1 MIFGNGVRHPG
12 IQRKSLL
19 MALGVVTIPLSFQ
32 LHAESADAKVK
43 SAPSSND
50 PRVTILHGFLKKLA
64 CPVAPMAE
72 DFVRVADQNH
82 LDWRLLPSIAV
93 IESGGGKAYKNN
105 NIFGWNKG
113 DQVFASIRSGLELV
127 ADRLAHSPLYRWHDS
142 LGKLR
147 IYNENEAYP
156 GWVIAVMN
164 RISPDVTLPR
174 HDERVRGE
182 ALVEEGE
189 LIQF

>member
-1 MIFGNGVRHPG
+1 MIFGNGLRHPG

-19 MALGVVTIPLSFQ
+19 VALGVVAIPLSLQ
-32 LHAESADAKVK
+32 LHGEAADAKVK
-43 SAPSSND
+43 SAPASND
-50 PRVTILHGFLKKLA
+50 PRVTLLHRFLKKLA

-72 DFVRVADQNH
+72 DFVRVADANH

-127 ADRLAHSPLYRWHDS
+127 ADRLAHSPLYKWHDS
-142 LGKLR
+142 LGKLH
-147 IYNENEAYP
+147 IYNENEEYA
-156 GWVIAVMN
+156 GWVIAVM
-164 RISPDVTLPR
+164 PR
-174 HDERVRGE
+174 LDERVHGE
-182 ALVEEGE
+182 GLVEEGE
-189 LIQF
+189 SIQF